1 VRTDGLVE
9 LADVKPD
16 MAGRECAFSPPP
28 LFILCGKGGRRDSQ
42 LGNAAGDF
50 IPRGLPPFT
59 FFVKVGTARSAAH
72 SFLAGTSKLAGCPTI
87 PGAITHRRQSWLAS
101 PQRRDLFLA
110 VFEEVRRRYGFVG
123 LGYVAIP
130 DHTHPPIS
138 SRRKA
143 IRRG

>member
-1 VRTDGLVE
+1 MGSWSLLTSKVIWMVGNVRSRL
-9 LADVKPD
+9 
-16 MAGRECAFSPPP
+16 PP

-42 LGNAAGDF
+42 LGNAAGAF
-50 IPRGLPPFT
+50 IPRGWPTFT
-59 FFVKVGTARSAAH
+59 SFVKVGTARSAAH
-72 SFLAGTSKLAGCPTI
+72 SFFAGTSKLAGCPTI
-87 PGAITHRRQSWLAS
+87 PGAITHHRQSWLAS

-110 VFEEVRRRYGFVG
+110 VLEEVRRRYGFVG

>member
-1 VRTDGLVE
+1 MGSWSLLTSKVIWMVGNVRSRL
-9 LADVKPD
+9 
-16 MAGRECAFSPPP
+16 PP

-42 LGNAAGDF
+42 LGNAAGAF
-50 IPRGLPPFT
+50 IPRGWPSFT
-59 FFVKVGTARSAAH
+59 LSVKVGTARSAAH
-72 SFLAGTSKLAGCPTI
+72 SFFAGTSQLAGCPTI
-87 PGAITHRRQSWLAS
+87 PGAITRHRQSWLAS